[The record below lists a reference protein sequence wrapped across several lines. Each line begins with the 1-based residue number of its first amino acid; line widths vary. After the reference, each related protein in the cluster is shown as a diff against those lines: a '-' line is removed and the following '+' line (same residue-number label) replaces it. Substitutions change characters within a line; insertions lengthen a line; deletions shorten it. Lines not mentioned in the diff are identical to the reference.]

1 MLDHFGVSDKYEK
14 ISNSE
19 KIKWVY
25 LRQNELGLESC
36 GYKGYEDPPEIVRF
50 MNKKMYSQ
58 MLEKKIMMFYESLSW
73 DKPVNKK
80 QSIERFF

>member
-1 MLDHFGVSDKYEK
+1 MKDNIDY
-14 ISNSE
+14 
-19 KIKWVY
+19 
-25 LRQNELGLESC
+25 
-36 GYKGYEDPPEIVRF
+36 
-50 MNKKMYSQ
+50 KKMYSQ